1 MKPTAKRKVETVEEF
16 KLHIAAIVG
25 GKREHIAGA
34 RPPHPLLVRSKKR
47 APLIKRRH
55 RK

>member
-1 MKPTAKRKVETVEEF
+1 MKRTVESTGDF
-16 KLHIAAIVG
+16 RRRIAAMID

-34 RPPHPLLVRSKKR
+34 RPPHPLLVRSKKQETTQMKR
-47 APLIKRRH
+47 RRH